1 MNFDIP
7 QDLQDYLDE
16 LDQFIETRSS
26 RWSVKT
32 TTSAFSTIDAKT
44 LVRIGSAVA
53 CLTKNGRRFWQRPS
67 V

>member
-16 LDQFIETRSS
+16 LDQFIENTIKPL
-26 RWSVKT
+26 SVKT

-44 LVRIGSAVA
+44 LVRIGSGVA
-53 CLTKNGRRFWQRPS
+53 CQRRMGGAS
-67 V
+67 G